1 MPLWL
6 YRAVFVTGIIAVAV
20 LSLLPQEAIPG
31 VERNDKVLHMFAYL
45 LLGASGRLAFPSFR
59 SLWLLIFCLILFGGA
74 IELAQGLVPGRH
86 PSEADALVNILGTVL
101 GAAIASLAPR
111 PRRQM
116 RLP

>member
-1 MPLWL
+1 VPLWF
-6 YRAVFVTGIIAVAV
+6 YRAVFLTGILAVAV

-31 VERNDKVLHMFAYL
+31 VEQNDKVLHVLAYF
-45 LLGASGRLAFPSFR
+45 LLGASGRLAFPSIR
-59 SLWLLIFCLILFGGA
+59 SLWLLILGLILFGGA
-74 IELAQGLVPGRH
+74 IELAQGLVGRD

-101 GAAIASLAPR
+101 GAMIASLAPR